1 MELVHEAEAIGVAAG
16 RRRLD
21 EALEDIFDQVGLDM
35 EVFAEVVIVCEFLA
49 NAMQELPVDL
59 LVAPE
64 ERCGCLGPDLL
75 YYPRAGEL
83 EEAI

>member
-1 MELVHEAEAIGVAAG
+1 M
-16 RRRLD
+16 
-21 EALEDIFDQVGLDM
+21 
-35 EVFAEVVIVCEFLA
+35 IVCEFLA

-64 ERCGCLGPDLL
+64 ERCRRLGPDLL

-83 EEAI
+83 EQAI